1 MAYMS
6 AQMRARRE
14 VLRMRARQPQPMLA
28 WRSVLVGVMV
38 EDFEE
43 VVYGGYAGG
52 EVFALLWVAGVCVV
66 CAEAVEEES
75 EGVFDFAELGFGGGD
90 GHGAS

>member
-1 MAYMS
+1 MS

-14 VLRMRARQPQPMLA
+14 VMMMRDRQPQAMLA
-28 WRSVLVGVMV
+28 WRSSLVGVMA

-52 EVFALLWVAGVCVV
+52 EVFALLWVAGVVVV
-66 CAEAVEEES
+66 CAEAVEEE
-75 EGVFDFAELGFGGGD
+75 A
-90 GHGAS
+90 